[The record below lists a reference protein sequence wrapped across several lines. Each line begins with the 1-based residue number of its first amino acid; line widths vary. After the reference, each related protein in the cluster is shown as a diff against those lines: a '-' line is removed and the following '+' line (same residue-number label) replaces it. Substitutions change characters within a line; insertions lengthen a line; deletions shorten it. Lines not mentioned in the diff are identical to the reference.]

1 LLFNSNIKTLLS
13 PRPYLNC
20 LSQDDPALISA
31 LLADYIKEPDMTAD
45 YNFTVPVEDL
55 IEGAGGYGLPIDV
68 DELVFKHQLKNGF
81 FIEAGAG
88 GGSLSIDNIIIPAQL
103 TLLFLTILTYLYFR

>member
-1 LLFNSNIKTLLS
+1 MA
-13 PRPYLNC
+13 
-20 LSQDDPALISA
+20 QDDPALISV

-45 YNFTVPVEDL
+45 YNFTVRVEDL
-55 IEGAGGYGLPIDV
+55 IEDAGGYGLPLDV

-88 GGSLSIDNIIIPAQL
+88 GGSLIIVIIIAQL
-103 TLLFLTILTYLYFR
+103 DASFRSAKLIGPN

>member
-1 LLFNSNIKTLLS
+1 MA
-13 PRPYLNC
+13 
-20 LSQDDPALISA
+20 QDDPALISV

-55 IEGAGGYGLPIDV
+55 IEDAGGYDLPIDV

-88 GGSLSIDNIIIPAQL
+88 GGSLIIVIIIAQL
-103 TLLFLTILTYLYFR
+103 DASFRSA